1 MHEPFTEELIPARFT
16 FLPERAEEFLAQK
29 DENDNWVYT
38 GQLVTQM
45 EFETVEEVMAYARQF
60 EDALDNVIAVIGK
73 RVVCLSGEVYNS
85 KTNEDIEDET
95 GEEEE
100 N

>member
-1 MHEPFTEELIPARFT
+1 MHEPFTEELISARFT
-16 FLPERAEEFLAQK
+16 FLPERAEEFLAEK

-45 EFETVEEVMAYARQF
+45 EFETIDEVMAYARQF
-60 EDALDNVIAVIGK
+60 DDALENAIAVIGK

-85 KTNEDIEDET
+85 KTNEDIEDEVDG
-95 GEEEE
+95 GEED
-100 N
+100 